1 MKNFKNIF
9 AALLALSIVFG
20 VRAAAPSGY
29 YSSAEGKSGKA
40 LLEQLCTIINS
51 HTVISY
57 KGLWEAFKTT
67 DLKANGKIW
76 DMYSTKEFSTTEQCG
91 NYTAIGDCYNREH
104 SFPKS
109 WFNDA
114 SPMYSDLFHL
124 YPTDGRVNNQRGNYP
139 FGECANGE
147 RVPSKNGV
155 NALGKKGT
163 STYPGYTGTVW
174 EPDDE
179 YKGDFART
187 YFYMA
192 ACYNNKIASWNSDM
206 LAGNSYPAYTTWAIN
221 MLIKWHEQDP
231 VSEKETKRNDAVY
244 SLQKNRNPFI
254 DYPELV
260 DYIWGDKTSIGW
272 TPGGVV
278 SPKLVYPADGATLDM
293 GVTLAGTP
301 LNYTVTV
308 KGTNLTKDLTVT
320 LSGTGMS
327 TTTTTVKAAD
337 ANSAN
342 GASVVVTFTSATET
356 SATGTI
362 KVSSSEVSATA
373 TLKAQAISAVPALAA
388 TNVTFESFNANWQ
401 DVLADG
407 STYQLYVYDSAM
419 HTLAGYP
426 VNVAASLQTYKVT
439 DLNAN
444 TKYFY
449 NLKKGSSTSNTIEVT
464 TADYPRSISAA
475 PDSELFFKVRP
486 NTDSEPIAVDIVT
499 EYIDEDVT
507 VTVTAPFQISSDK
520 ANWQTSLS
528 VDKSG
533 ERIYVR
539 IPASP
544 IGEYTGTLSGSTSTV
559 AGFDADVT
567 ASVTDVASF
576 FEDFEQPNTG
586 LSSYNASGNEYQGT
600 ACKWYVKG
608 ASIFPGDSSDRKNG
622 EQSIRSYF
630 GKVSSGNPSLL
641 EMREDKVGGIG
652 TVTFK
657 AGLYGGDGA
666 SELSLYTSTD
676 GGTSWTKAKDFT
688 ISDTFLSEYVASV
701 GIKGNARIK
710 FEHTSG
716 KRCNIDDVT
725 ITDFTVPSGAVDQTL
740 SEQWDAFAR
749 GGKIVVELQQPATIS
764 IYTLDARKVFEKT
777 LTSGKEIEMPRGVY
791 IVVCGDD
798 NRKVIV
804 K

>member
-1 MKNFKNIF
+1 
-9 AALLALSIVFG
+9 
-20 VRAAAPSGY
+20 
-29 YSSAEGKSGKA
+29 
-40 LLEQLCTIINS
+40 
-51 HTVISY
+51 
-57 KGLWEAFKTT
+57 
-67 DLKANGKIW
+67 
-76 DMYSTKEFSTTEQCG
+76 
-91 NYTAIGDCYNREH
+91 
-104 SFPKS
+104 
-109 WFNDA
+109 
-114 SPMYSDLFHL
+114 
-124 YPTDGRVNNQRGNYP
+124 PTDGYVNNQRSNYP

-155 NALGKKGT
+155 VALGKLGT
-163 STYPGYTGTVW
+163 STFPGYSGTVW

-192 ACYNNKIASWNSDM
+192 ACYNDKIASWSCDM
-206 LAGNSYPAYTTWAIN
+206 LADNSYPAYTTWAIN
-221 MLIKWHEQDP
+221 MLLKWHAQDP

-278 SPKLVYPADGATLDM
+278 SPKLIYPADGATLDM
-293 GVTLAGTP
+293 GVTLVSTP

-308 KGTNLTKDLTVT
+308 KGTNLGEDLTVT
-320 LSGTGMS
+320 LTGAGMS
-327 TTTTTVKAAD
+327 TTTTTVTAAD
-337 ANSAN
+337 ANSAD
-342 GASVVVTFTSATET
+342 GASVVVTFTSATEA

-362 KVSSSEVSATA
+362 TVSSSEVSATA
-373 TLKAQAISAVPALAA
+373 TLKAQAISSVPALAA
-388 TNVTFESFNANWQ
+388 TNVTFDSFNANWQ
-401 DVLADG
+401 DILADG

-419 HTLAGYP
+419 QTLAGYP
-426 VNVAASLQTYKVT
+426 VDVAASLQTYKVT

-464 TADYPRSISAA
+464 TADYPRSISASY
-475 PDSELFFKVRP
+475 DGELFFKVRP
-486 NTDSEPIAVDIVT
+486 DTDAEPIAVDIVT

-507 VTVTAPFQISSDK
+507 VTITSPFQISTDK
-520 ANWQTSLS
+520 ANWQTSLT
-528 VDKSG
+528 VDKTG

-544 IGEYTGTLSGSTSTV
+544 LGEYTGTLSGSTPTV

-567 ASVTDVASF
+567 ASVCDIASF

-586 LSSYNASGNEYQGT
+586 LSSYNASGNEYQGS
-600 ACKWYVKG
+600 ACKWWVKG
-608 ASIFPGDSSDRKNG
+608 ASIFPGDSNDRKNG

-630 GKVSSGNPSLL
+630 GKVASGNPSLL

-652 TVTFK
+652 SVTFK
-657 AGLYGGDGA
+657 AGLYGSDVA
-666 SELSLYTSTD
+666 SELTLYTSTD
-676 GGTSWTKAKDFT
+676 GGATWTKAKDFT
-688 ISDTFLSEYVASV
+688 ISDTYLAEYVASLS
-701 GIKGNARIK
+701 IKGNARIK

-725 ITDFTVPSGAVDQTL
+725 ISDYATPSGAVDQTL
-740 SEQWDAFAR
+740 GEHWDAFAR
-749 GGKIVVELQQPATIS
+749 NGKIVVELNRPVTVT

-777 LTSGKEIEMPRGVY
+777 LTSGKEIAMPRGVY

>member
-40 LLEQLCTIINS
+40 LLEQLCTIISS

-57 KGLWEAFKTT
+57 NGLWEAFKTT

-76 DMYSTKEFSTTEQCG
+76 DMYSTQEFSTTEKCG
-91 NYTAIGDCYNREH
+91 NYSAIGDCYNREH

-139 FGECANGE
+139 FGECANGTK
-147 RVPSKNGV
+147 VPSKNGV
-155 NALGKKGT
+155 DALGKLGK
-163 STYPGYTGTVW
+163 STFPGYSGTVW

-221 MLIKWHEQDP
+221 MLLKWHAQDP

-278 SPKLVYPADGATLDM
+278 SPKLIYPANGATLDM
-293 GVTLAGTP
+293 GVTLVSTP

-308 KGTNLTKDLTVT
+308 KGTNLTQNLTVT

-342 GASVVVTFTSATET
+342 GASVVVTFTSATEA

-373 TLKAQAISAVPALAA
+373 TLKAQAISSVPALAA
-388 TNVTFESFNANWQ
+388 TNVTFDSFNANWQ

-407 STYQLYVYDSAM
+407 STYQLYVYDSTM
-419 HTLAGYP
+419 QTLAGYP
-426 VNVAASLQTYKVT
+426 VNVAGSLQTYKVT

-464 TADYPRSISAA
+464 TADYPRSISASF
-475 PDSELFFKVRP
+475 DGELFFKVRP
-486 NTDSEPIAVDIVT
+486 DTDAEPIAVDIVT

-507 VTVTAPFQISSDK
+507 VTVTSPFQISTDK
-520 ANWQTSLS
+520 ANWQTSLT
-528 VDKSG
+528 VDKTG

-544 IGEYTGTLSGSTSTV
+544 LGEYTGTLSGSTPTV

-567 ASVTDVASF
+567 ASVCDIASF

-586 LSSYNASGNEYQGT
+586 LSSYNASGNEYQGS
-600 ACKWYVKG
+600 ACKWWVKG
-608 ASIFPGDSSDRKNG
+608 ASIFPGDSNDRKNG
-622 EQSIRSYF
+622 AQSIRSYF

-652 TVTFK
+652 SVTFK

-666 SELSLYTSTD
+666 SELTLYTSID
-676 GGTSWTKAKDFT
+676 GGATWTKAKDFT
-688 ISDTFLSEYVASV
+688 ISDTYLAEYVASV
-701 GIKGNARIK
+701 SIKGNARIK

-725 ITDFTVPSGAVDQTL
+725 ISDYAAPSGAVDQTL
-740 SEQWDAFAR
+740 GEQWDAFAR
-749 GGKIVVELQQPATIS
+749 NGKIVVELQRPATVT

-777 LTSGKEIEMPRGVY
+777 LTSGKEIAMPRGVY

>member
-124 YPTDGRVNNQRGNYP
+124 YPTDGYVNNQRGNYP
-139 FGECANGE
+139 FGECANGTK
-147 RVPSKNGV
+147 VPSKNGV
-155 NALGKKGT
+155 DALGRLGR
-163 STYPGYTGTVW
+163 STFSGYTGTVW

-192 ACYNNKIASWNSDM
+192 ACYNTRIASWSCDM
-206 LAGNSYPAYTTWAIN
+206 LAGNSSPAYTTWAIN
-221 MLIKWHEQDP
+221 LLMKWHEQDP

-254 DYPELV
+254 DYPELA
-260 DYIWGDKTSIGW
+260 DYIWGGKTSIGW

-293 GVTLAGTP
+293 GVTLVSTP
-301 LNYTVTV
+301 LKYTVTI
-308 KGTNLTKDLTVT
+308 KGTSLTKDLAVTV
-320 LSGTGMS
+320 SGTGLS
-327 TTTTTVKAAD
+327 TTTTTVSAAA
-337 ANSAN
+337 ANSDG

-356 SATGTI
+356 SVTGTI

-373 TLKAQAISAVPALAA
+373 TLKAQAVSSVPALAA
-388 TNVTFESFNANWQ
+388 TNVEFDSFNANWQ
-401 DVLADG
+401 DILADG

-419 HTLAGYP
+419 QTLTGYP
-426 VNVAASLQTYKVT
+426 KNVAGSLQTYKVT

-464 TADYPRSISAA
+464 TADYPRSISAV
-475 PDSELFFKVRP
+475 PESELFFKVRP

-576 FEDFEQPNTG
+576 FEDFEQPNSE

-622 EQSIRSYF
+622 AQSIRSYF
-630 GKVSSGNPSLL
+630 GKESSGNPSLL
-641 EMREDKVGGIG
+641 EMRKDKFGGIG

-701 GIKGNARIK
+701 GIQGNARIK

-725 ITDFTVPSGAVDQTL
+725 ISDFIVPSGAVDQTL

-777 LTSGKEIEMPRGVY
+777 LKSGKEIAMPRGVY

>member
-1 MKNFKNIF
+1 
-9 AALLALSIVFG
+9 
-20 VRAAAPSGY
+20 
-29 YSSAEGKSGKA
+29 
-40 LLEQLCTIINS
+40 
-51 HTVISY
+51 
-57 KGLWEAFKTT
+57 
-67 DLKANGKIW
+67 
-76 DMYSTKEFSTTEQCG
+76 
-91 NYTAIGDCYNREH
+91 
-104 SFPKS
+104 
-109 WFNDA
+109 
-114 SPMYSDLFHL
+114 
-124 YPTDGRVNNQRGNYP
+124 
-139 FGECANGE
+139 
-147 RVPSKNGV
+147 
-155 NALGKKGT
+155 
-163 STYPGYTGTVW
+163 
-174 EPDDE
+174 
-179 YKGDFART
+179 
-187 YFYMA
+187 
-192 ACYNNKIASWNSDM
+192 
-206 LAGNSYPAYTTWAIN
+206 
-221 MLIKWHEQDP
+221 
-231 VSEKETKRNDAVY
+231 DAVY

-254 DYPELV
+254 DYPELA
-260 DYIWGDKTSIGW
+260 DYIWGGKTSIGW

-278 SPKLVYPADGATLDM
+278 SPKLIYPADGATLDM
-293 GVTLAGTP
+293 GVTLVSTP
-301 LNYTVTV
+301 LKYTVTV
-308 KGTNLTKDLTVT
+308 KGTSLTKDLTVT

-464 TADYPRSISAA
+464 TADYPRSISASF
-475 PDSELFFKVRP
+475 DGELFFKVRP
-486 NTDSEPIAVDIVT
+486 NTDAEPIAVDIVT

-507 VTVTAPFQISSDK
+507 VTITSPFQISTDK
-520 ANWQTSLS
+520 ANWQTSLT
-528 VDKSG
+528 VDKTG

-544 IGEYTGTLSGSTSTV
+544 LGEYTGTLSGSTPTV

-567 ASVTDVASF
+567 ASVCDIASF

-586 LSSYNASGNEYQGT
+586 LSSYNASGNEYKGL

-608 ASIFPGDSSDRKNG
+608 ASIFPGDSNDRKNG

-652 TVTFK
+652 SVTFK

-666 SELSLYTSTD
+666 SELTLYTSTD
-676 GGTSWTKAKDFT
+676 GGATWTKAKDFT
-688 ISDTFLSEYVASV
+688 ISDTYLAEYVASV
-701 GIKGNARIK
+701 SIKGNARIK

-725 ITDFTVPSGAVDQTL
+725 ISDYAAPSGAVDQTL
-740 SEQWDAFAR
+740 GEQWDAFAR
-749 GGKIVVELQQPATIS
+749 NGKIVVELQHPATVT